1 MKLKSNSYDSVL
13 IEKIVPL
20 NKVLLHIKS
29 NLTKDKNL
37 FKEFS
42 LLLKLCRD
50 LVYMHIYIYIYIYIY
65 ILDR

>member
-13 IEKIVPL
+13 IEKIVTL

-50 LVYMHIYIYIYIYIY
+50 LVYMHIHIYI
-65 ILDR
+65 R

>member
-13 IEKIVPL
+13 IEKIVTL

-50 LVYMHIYIYIYIYIY
+50 LVYMHIYIYIYI
-65 ILDR
+65 R

>member
-13 IEKIVPL
+13 IEKIVTL

-50 LVYMHIYIYIYIYIY
+50 LVYMHIYIYIYI
-65 ILDR
+65 LDR

>member
-13 IEKIVPL
+13 IEKIVTL
-20 NKVLLHIKS
+20 NKVLLHVKS
-29 NLTKDKNL
+29 NLTKDKYL

-50 LVYMHIYIYIYIYIY
+50 LVYMHIYIYIYI
-65 ILDR
+65 LDR

>member
-13 IEKIVPL
+13 IEKIVTL

-50 LVYMHIYIYIYIYIY
+50 LVYMHIYIYIYIYI
-65 ILDR
+65 R